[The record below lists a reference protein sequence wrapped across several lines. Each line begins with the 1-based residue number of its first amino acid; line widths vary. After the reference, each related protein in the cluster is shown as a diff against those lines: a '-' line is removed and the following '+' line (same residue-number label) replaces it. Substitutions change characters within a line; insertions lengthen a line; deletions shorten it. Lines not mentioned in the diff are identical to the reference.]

1 MFFFSKK
8 QQNWFFKKFHNLGMV
23 GRKNL
28 GDPSLNHILN
38 ALLIGLYT
46 FSLEWPVFGLKCLV
60 TVMPKG
66 QSPTV
71 KSSVCNFPIF
81 EIGSNCNWTLRPAN
95 SKWVTMK
102 LKREVEYSMFEPLIP
117 CFLFPLYRIAIV
129 AFQLLYRIGF
139 LFPLDYSLIS
149 IIILSDSNCNAC
161 LLKLIRPAPF
171 MFLKEQKAILKFCFW
186 RQLAHINQKQA
197 SQFCLQE
204 KHFDLRWR

>member
-1 MFFFSKK
+1 
-8 QQNWFFKKFHNLGMV
+8 MV

-28 GDPSLNHILN
+28 GDRSLNRILN
-38 ALLIGLYT
+38 ALSIGLYT

-81 EIGSNCNWTLRPAN
+81 EIGDNCNSTLRPTN

-102 LKREVEYSMFEPLIP
+102 LKREVEYSTFEPLIP
-117 CFLFPLYRIAIV
+117 YFLFPLYRIAIV

-149 IIILSDSNCNAC
+149 IIILSDSNCNAR
-161 LLKLIRPAPF
+161 LLKLIRSAPF

-186 RQLAHINQKQA
+186 RQLAHTNQKQA
-197 SQFCLQE
+197 SQFSLQE